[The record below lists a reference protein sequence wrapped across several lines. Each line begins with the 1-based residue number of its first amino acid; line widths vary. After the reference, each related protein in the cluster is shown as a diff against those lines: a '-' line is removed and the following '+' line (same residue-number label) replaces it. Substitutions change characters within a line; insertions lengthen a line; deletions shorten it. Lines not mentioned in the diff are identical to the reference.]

1 MNDDQ
6 THPLSAAVA
15 TRGGGRSPTH
25 RDGAS
30 ASVPVWW
37 SAGQMVV
44 DRHPVPA
51 MVIDST
57 DRIRAVNRLLAESPT
72 LPASAVIGQPWIEAW
87 PFDAEAA
94 KTASDALARARHNEI
109 AHATLSITTPQ
120 GDTVITFFELSALG
134 TAPEG
139 VVIATVL
146 STRIVPKTPSVPA
159 ATGIHY
165 EVEIDTWRLLRVWS
179 PDGALARTEG
189 RCYEVLRGRDEP
201 CPGCPVAAMSE
212 ASGVAACAVAPDPSK
227 RFKLNV
233 VNARPAGPGVA
244 TVSTWG
250 VDDELMS
257 LLISAKVD
265 TLAKRAGLSER
276 ERAVLDMML
285 LGRTH
290 AEIAKVLDISP
301 RTVKYHQCRMQSKL
315 GADSRL
321 DIIRL
326 VL

>member
-1 MNDDQ
+1 
-6 THPLSAAVA
+6 
-15 TRGGGRSPTH
+15 
-25 RDGAS
+25 
-30 ASVPVWW
+30 
-37 SAGQMVV
+37 MVV

-51 MVIDST
+51 MVIDSS
-57 DRIRAVNRLLAESPT
+57 DRIRALNRLLAETPT
-72 LPASAVIGQPWIEAW
+72 LPAGATIGRLWTEAW
-87 PFDAEAA
+87 PFDADAVRAA
-94 KTASDALARARHNEI
+94 NDALARARRNE
-109 AHATLSITTPQ
+109 AANVTLSSTTPQ

-146 STRIVPKTPSVPA
+146 SSRVVPQAPSVPA
-159 ATGIHY
+159 ASGIHY
-165 EVEIDTWRLLRVWS
+165 EVDTATWRLIRVWS
-179 PDGALARTEG
+179 PDGVPPNTEG
-189 RCYEVLRGRDEP
+189 RCYEVLRGRNEP
-201 CPGCPVAAMSE
+201 CPGCPVASISDSA
-212 ASGVAACAVAPDPSK
+212 GVAACAVAPDPSR

-244 TVSTWG
+244 AVSTWA
-250 VDDELMS
+250 VDEDLMS

-265 TLAKRAGLSER
+265 TLANRAGLSER

-290 AEIAKVLDISP
+290 AEIGQVLDISP

-321 DIIRL
+321 DLIRL